1 MKIFFLVIISF
12 FIFKSTAQSYLLPH
26 IYTADPSAHVWPDDP
41 ETLWLYTSHDVPN
54 TNSHKTMF
62 DYHVFSTKD
71 LINWTDY
78 GRVLSVDDVD
88 WAISMAWAVDAVYW
102 KSNYYLVYCMKER
115 ATGTTRTGLAISD
128 QPQGPFRDTGYIKG
142 VDFGQD
148 PSLFVDDDGKP
159 YLFWGAGGKCQGA
172 QLTEDLRAIV
182 PETLVDLKKQLFE
195 VFEGPWVHKYLDKYY
210 LSYPGLPNGNWPEQM
225 YYATADKPLGPYT
238 YQKKYIPF
246 FDGQSS
252 TNHGSIIKFKNKW
265 MAFHHSSWLSKG
277 NSTVR
282 NTMADWLEYDKNGT
296 IKNIIPDSTCLG
308 LKEKSKITI
317 FLEAENAP
325 MQGGKLD
332 GTYANNALVGYS
344 GNGYVTGFDVYHKYV
359 DVLVQVAYDM
369 SANLTMRIN
378 AKENYA
384 ADITVGV
391 NVLNKEWTGL
401 PLKKTNGWEELN
413 LGVVKLVAG
422 DNHIRFTVFKDAG
435 VCVDWFKVKP
445 VL

>member
-1 MKIFFLVIISF
+1 MKISFLLIASF
-12 FIFKSTAQSYLLPH
+12 FIFKSSAQSCLIPH
-26 IYTADPSAHVWPDDP
+26 IFTADPSAHVWLDDP

-71 LINWTDY
+71 LVNWTDY

-88 WAISMAWAVDAVYW
+88 WAISMAWAIDAVYW
-102 KSNYYLVYCMKER
+102 KGKYYLVYCMKER

-172 QLTEDLRAIV
+172 QLTDNLRAII

-195 VFEGPWVHKYLDKYY
+195 VFEGPWVHKYSGKYY
-210 LSYPGLPNGNWPEQM
+210 LSYPGLPNGKWPQKM
-225 YYATADKPLGPYT
+225 YYATADNPLGPYT
-238 YQKKYIPF
+238 YQKKYIPYF
-246 FDGQSS
+246 KGQAD
-252 TNHGSIIKFKNKW
+252 TNHGSIVKFKNKW

-282 NTMADWLEYDKNGT
+282 NTMANWLEYDKNGT
-296 IKNIIPDSTCLG
+296 IKTIIPDSISLG
-308 LKEKSKITI
+308 FKEKSKITI

-332 GTYANNALVGYS
+332 GTYTDNSINGYS
-344 GNGYVTGFDVYHKYV
+344 GNGYVTGFNVAHKYI
-359 DVLVQVAYDM
+359 DVLVQVGYNM
-369 SANLTMRIN
+369 TANLTISVN
-378 AKENYA
+378 AKEDYK

-391 NVLNKEWTGL
+391 NVLNKEWKGM
-401 PLKKTNGWEELN
+401 PLKKTNGWEN
-413 LGVVKLVAG
+413 LDLGTVNLVAG
-422 DNHIRFTVFKDAG
+422 DNHIRFAVFNDAG
-435 VCVDWFKVKP
+435 VCIDWFKVKP
-445 VL
+445 IL